1 MTKALLI
8 GVVCSAAYGGTITYD
23 YTGNPFTTCSFGS
36 CPASAYSDEIVA
48 SATFSAPLPTNQGQT
63 NFLSSPSLIG
73 WTFGDLAGNQLYS
86 STDPNA
92 SSELEFNGVPGLYLA
107 TNSSGA
113 ISKSYINA
121 TGGLLALDDPAVLSN
136 GTVYAGV
143 INGGGSWAAYGSIPG
158 LWTQTLN
165 GFQGGTTS
173 APVVLLAGSPVA
185 GLTGTIGGQGSEDYY
200 LFYWGG
206 GAFSATASI
215 TGASST
221 ASYLFTDG
229 LAGSSCSSGSSQTL
243 NSGDGFTGTISNP
256 SLAQG
261 EYCIGLDANNANDP
275 NFLLT
280 FNTPVTGAPE
290 PSGFVL
296 LSAGLGVI
304 GVLRAKRGRQHS

>member
-8 GVVCSAAYGGTITYD
+8 AVVCSAAYGASITYD
-23 YTGNPFTTCSFGS
+23 YTGNTFTTCTGP
-36 CPASAYSDEIVA
+36 CPAGTYSDYIVA
-48 SATFSAPLPTNQGQT
+48 SATFSAPLPTNLGLS
-63 NFLSSPSLIG
+63 NFQSSPSLIG
-73 WTFGDLAGNQLYS
+73 WTFGDFDAYQFIS

-92 SSELEFNGVPGLYLA
+92 SSELSGLYLA

-113 ISKSYINA
+113 ISESYFNA
-121 TGGLLALDDPAVLSN
+121 TGGILALDDPAVTSS
-136 GTVYAGV
+136 GTVYAGF
-143 INGGGSWAAYGSIPG
+143 ILDGPIADGGWSALSSIPG
-158 LWTQTLN
+158 QWTETLN

-173 APVVLLAGSPVA
+173 APAFLLGGSPVA

-229 LAGSSCSSGSSQTL
+229 LAASSCSGGSSQTL
-243 NSGDGFTGTISNP
+243 NSGDSFTGTISNP
-256 SLAQG
+256 SLAPGQ
-261 EYCIGLDANNANDP
+261 YCIGLDANNANDP
-275 NFLLT
+275 NFVLT
-280 FNTPVTGAPE
+280 FNTPVSATPE
-290 PSGFVL
+290 PSCFLL
-296 LSAGLGVI
+296 LSAGLGMI